1 MRLHTFVGSPNGR
14 KVEAVI
20 NHLNLAVEVEYHDV
34 FDGGLRTPDY
44 LALNPN
50 AMAPTLVDG
59 SFVLWESTAIMQYLA
74 DRANGDALFPRDPR
88 RRADVVRWQC
98 WELAHFNRAFGTIV
112 LEVLVNPSL
121 GRGPTNEALV
131 AVARVDLARLAP
143 VLDGHLADR
152 RHLVG
157 DGITIA
163 DYSMICLEPYK
174 EAIRFDWTPYPH
186 LNAYFDRMRRVEAW
200 ARTAPVD
207 SGAVGRKPKA
217 A

>member
-20 NHLNLAVEVEYHDV
+20 NHLNLAVEIDYRDV
-34 FDGGLRTPDY
+34 FEGGLRAPEY
-44 LALNPN
+44 IALNPN

-74 DRANGDALFPRDPR
+74 DKANGEALFPRDPQ
-88 RRADVVRWQC
+88 RRADIIRWQC

-112 LEVLVNPSL
+112 LEVLINPGL
-121 GRGPTNEALV
+121 GRGSTNQALV
-131 AVARVDLARLAP
+131 DVARADLGRLAP
-143 VLDGHLADR
+143 VLDRHLADR

-174 EAIRFDWTPYPH
+174 GAIPFDWMPYPS

-200 ARTAPVD
+200 ARTAPAD